1 MKLFAVLLL
10 AVFGCVRGLDNGLAL
25 TPPMGWLSWERFRCN
40 TDCTNDPDN
49 CISEKLF
56 MKMADLMVSEGYKDA
71 GYEYVNIDDCW
82 LARER
87 DPKTMRLMADPDR
100 FPSGMKALS
109 DYMHSKGLKLGI
121 YEDFGTKTCGGF
133 PGSEYYLQLD
143 AQTFADW
150 GIDYLKLDGCYSIPK
165 QYDDAYPAMSKWLN
179 HTGRPIVF
187 SCSWPA
193 YQEGGGQKPNYPL
206 IAEYCNL
213 WRNFGDIQDSW
224 DSLSSIVDIY
234 GQDKTN
240 FTQVAAPG
248 SWNDP
253 DMLILGNFGLS
264 YEQERVQMALWS
276 MMASPLIMS
285 NDLRNMRA
293 SSKALLQNKYAI
305 AINQD
310 RMGKQGRRIKEV
322 GSIQIWTRPIL
333 PSGSFAFAFMNTG
346 TSTPAQVSITLAD
359 LGMKGSGAYAI
370 NEVFDNTALGT
381 FKSSDNFKVYVNP
394 TGVFFGRA
402 VPKSSV
408 QDSVKVNNE
417 NDVHFQEMVDRFKQ
431 DGWKAFD

>member
-1 MKLFAVLLL
+1 ME
-10 AVFGCVRGLDNGLAL
+10 
-25 TPPMGWLSWERFRCN
+25 M
-40 TDCTNDPDN
+40 
-49 CISEKLF
+49 
-56 MKMADLMVSEGYKDA
+56 
-71 GYEYVNIDDCW
+71 W
-82 LARER
+82 LAR
-87 DPKTMRLMADPDR
+87 
-100 FPSGMKALS
+100 
-109 DYMHSKGLKLGI
+109 
-121 YEDFGTKTCGGF
+121 
-133 PGSEYYLQLD
+133 
-143 AQTFADW
+143 
-150 GIDYLKLDGCYSIPK
+150 
-165 QYDDAYPAMSKWLN
+165 
-179 HTGRPIVF
+179 TGANITF
-187 SCSWPA
+187 SC
-193 YQEGGGQKPNYPL
+193 EYPL
-206 IAEYCNL
+206 YQRGAGAKVNYTRLAATCNL
-213 WRNFGDIQDSW
+213 ARNNNDIQDSW
-224 DSLSSIVDIY
+224 DSLRGVIDYY
-234 GQDKTN
+234 GNDVGG
-240 FTQVAAPG
+240 FAEVAGPG
-248 SWNDP
+248 FWNDP